1 MPISPLIEHLVES
14 LRCLPGV
21 GPKSARRMAYH
32 LLERDRPRALS
43 LAQALNDVVQQIG
56 HCARCRTFTEGE
68 CCSLCEAQG
77 RNRAQLCVVE
87 SPTDL
92 EAIDEGTSYR
102 GLFFVLMGVLSPL
115 DGIGPSDLG
124 LELFERRLDEGDID
138 EVIVATGTTVEA
150 QATAHYLSGLVR
162 ERGIQITRL
171 AHGIPLG
178 GGLEYVD
185 SNTLAHAFQG
195 RMALD

>member
-1 MPISPLIEHLVES
+1 MPVSPLIENLVES

-32 LLERDRPRALS
+32 LLERDRPKALV

-56 HCARCRTFTEGE
+56 HCLRCRTFTEGE
-68 CCSLCEAQG
+68 RCALCEAPD
-77 RNRAQLCVVE
+77 RDVAQLCVVE

-92 EAIDEGTSYR
+92 EAIESGTGYR
-102 GLFFVLMGVLSPL
+102 GLYFVLMGVLSPL

-124 LELFERRLDEGDID
+124 LELFERRLDEGAVR
-138 EVIVATGTTVEA
+138 EVIIATGTTVEA
-150 QATAHYLSGLVR
+150 QATAHYLSELVR
-162 ERGIQITRL
+162 ERGVPVTRL

-185 SNTLAHAFQG
+185 SGTLAHAFQ
-195 RMALD
+195 RRLTAD

>member
-1 MPISPLIEHLVES
+1 MPVSPLIEHLVES

-32 LLERDRPRALS
+32 LLERERPKALA

-56 HCARCRTFTEGE
+56 HCTRCRTFTEGE
-68 CCSLCEAQG
+68 RCVVCESTD
-77 RNRAQLCVVE
+77 RNAAQLCVVE

-92 EAIDEGTSYR
+92 EAVESGTGYR
-102 GLFFVLMGVLSPL
+102 GLYFVLMGVLSPL

-124 LELFERRLDEGDID
+124 LDLFERRLDEGEIN
-138 EVIVATGTTVEA
+138 EVIIATGTTVEA
-150 QATAHYLSGLVR
+150 QATAHYLSELVR
-162 ERGIQITRL
+162 ERGVHITRL

-178 GGLEYVD
+178 GGLEYVN
-185 SNTLAHAFQG
+185 SGTLAHAFQR
-195 RMALD
+195 RMTLE

>member
-1 MPISPLIEHLVES
+1 MPVSPLIEHLVES

-32 LLERDRPRALS
+32 LLERDRPKALA
-43 LAQALNDVVQQIG
+43 LAQALSDVVQQVG
-56 HCARCRTFTEGE
+56 HCLRCRTFTEGE
-68 CCSLCEAQG
+68 RCVLCEAQD
-77 RNRAQLCVVE
+77 REPAQLCVVE

-92 EAIDEGTSYR
+92 EAIESGTNYR
-102 GLFFVLMGVLSPL
+102 GLYFVLMGVLSPL

-124 LELFERRLDEGDID
+124 MDLFERRLDEGDVE
-138 EVIVATGTTVEA
+138 EVIIATGTTVEA
-150 QATAHYLSGLVR
+150 QATAHYLSELVR
-162 ERGIQITRL
+162 ERGVRITRL

-185 SNTLAHAFQG
+185 SSTLAHAFQR
-195 RMALD
+195 RMTLE

>member
-32 LLERDRPRALS
+32 LLERNRPKALA
-43 LAQALNDVVQQIG
+43 LAQALNDVVQQVG
-56 HCARCRTFTEGE
+56 HCTRCRTFTEGE
-68 CCSLCEAQG
+68 QCVVCAAQQ
-77 RNRAQLCVVE
+77 RDASQLCVVE

-92 EAIDEGTSYR
+92 EAIESGTNYQ
-102 GLFFVLMGVLSPL
+102 GLYFVLMGVLSPL
-115 DGIGPSDLG
+115 DGIGPADLG
-124 LELFERRLDEGDID
+124 LEMFEHRLDEGGID
-138 EVIVATGTTVEA
+138 EVIIATGTTVEA
-150 QATAHYLSGLVR
+150 QATAHYLSELVR
-162 ERGIQITRL
+162 ERGVRITRL

-185 SNTLAHAFQG
+185 SSTLAHAFQR
-195 RMALD
+195 RMPLE

>member
-1 MPISPLIEHLVES
+1 MPVSPLIEHLVES

-32 LLERDRPRALS
+32 LLERDRPKALA
-43 LAQALNDVVQQIG
+43 LAKALNDVVQQVG
-56 HCARCRTFTEGE
+56 HCARCRTFTEGDL
-68 CCSLCEAQG
+68 CVLCESQQ
-77 RNRAQLCVVE
+77 RDVTQLCVVE

-92 EAIDEGTSYR
+92 EAIESGTNYR
-102 GLFFVLMGVLSPL
+102 GLYFVLMGVLSPL
-115 DGIGPSDLG
+115 DGIGPSDIG
-124 LELFERRLDEGDID
+124 MDLFERRLDEGAIE

-150 QATAHYLSGLVR
+150 QATAHYLSELVR
-162 ERGIQITRL
+162 ERGIRSTRL

-185 SNTLAHAFQG
+185 SSTLAHAFQR
-195 RMALD
+195 RMTLE

>member
-1 MPISPLIEHLVES
+1 MPVSPLIEHLVES

-32 LLERDRPRALS
+32 LLERERPKALA
-43 LAQALNDVVQQIG
+43 LAQALNDVVQQVG
-56 HCARCRTFTEGE
+56 HCSRCRTFTEGE
-68 CCSLCEAQG
+68 RCALCEA
-77 RNRAQLCVVE
+77 RDRELAQLCVVE

-92 EAIDEGTSYR
+92 DAIESSTNYR
-102 GLFFVLMGVLSPL
+102 GLYFVLMGVLSPL

-124 LELFERRLDEGDID
+124 MELFERRLDEGDVE
-138 EVIVATGTTVEA
+138 EVIIATGTTVEA
-150 QATAHYLSGLVR
+150 QATAHYLSELVR
-162 ERGIQITRL
+162 ERGVRITRL

-185 SNTLAHAFQG
+185 SSTLAHAFQR
-195 RMALD
+195 RMTLE

>member
-32 LLERDRPRALS
+32 LLERDRPRALA
-43 LAQALNDVVQQIG
+43 LAQALNDVVQQVG
-56 HCARCRTFTEGE
+56 HCSRCRTFSEDE
-68 CCSLCEAQG
+68 RCVVCKAHD
-77 RNRAQLCVVE
+77 RDDAQLCVVE

-92 EAIDEGTSYR
+92 EAIEAGTNYR
-102 GLFFVLMGVLSPL
+102 GLYFVLMGVLSPL

-124 LELFERRLDEGDID
+124 LDMFERRLDEGGVR
-138 EVIVATGTTVEA
+138 EVIIATGTTVEA
-150 QATAHYLSGLVR
+150 QATAHYLSELVR
-162 ERGIQITRL
+162 ERGVRITRL

-185 SNTLAHAFQG
+185 SNTLAHAFQR
-195 RMALD
+195 RMTLD